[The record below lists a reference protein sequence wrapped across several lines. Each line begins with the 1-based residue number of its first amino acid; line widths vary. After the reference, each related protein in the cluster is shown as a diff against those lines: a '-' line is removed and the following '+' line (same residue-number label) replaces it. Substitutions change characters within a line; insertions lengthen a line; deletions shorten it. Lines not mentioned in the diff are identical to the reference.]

1 MRTTALCIMLLAQS
15 IPARVAAQEPERRWA
30 LRLDV
35 SRDAFSGG
43 SIDTT
48 AIPGTQVEVTP
59 APRLAFDAG
68 VSRGLGAWRIS
79 LTGGYAAGGLRARSP
94 ALIVDDR
101 TGGVTRYRAAL
112 LVSRRLIRRGA
123 GSLLLLAG
131 PAVDHWSISGIGDR
145 TTLSGRMGLSTCV
158 SLGGVAVENTVTF
171 GVGGSPFR
179 KRDLPVEADTR
190 SLRTW
195 SLGTGIRLAL

>member
-1 MRTTALCIMLLAQS
+1 MRGTALCLILLAPS

-48 AIPGTQVEVTP
+48 AIPGTEVEVTP
-59 APRLAFDAG
+59 APRLAFEAG
-68 VSRGLGAWRIS
+68 VSRGLGVWRIS
-79 LTGGYAAGGLRARSP
+79 LTGGYAAGGLRAKSP

-101 TGGVTRYRAAL
+101 TGDVTRYRAAL
-112 LVSRRLIRRGA
+112 LLSRRLIRRGA

-131 PAVDHWSISGIGDR
+131 PAVDHWSISGIGNR
-145 TTLSGRMGLSTCV
+145 TTLSGRVGLSTCV
-158 SLGGVAVENTVTF
+158 SLGGLALDNTVAF
-171 GVGGSPFR
+171 GMGGSPFR
-179 KRDLPVEADTR
+179 RRDLPVEAGIR

-195 SLGTGIRLAL
+195 SFGAGIRLPL